1 MCELYINTNN
11 SARWAEQKKS
21 GQANAL
27 MYDSLVTTKEQAV
40 DKAKAIELAGGVT
53 ALAKI
58 LGICKSSVSEWTE
71 IPQARIWQLK
81 VIRPQW
87 FRKPK
92 ATQKREADAV

>member
-1 MCELYINTNN
+1 MNKQ
-11 SARWAEQKKS
+11 R
-21 GQANAL
+21 AL
-27 MYDSLVTTKEQAV
+27 
-40 DKAKAIELAGGVT
+40 ELAGGVT

-58 LGICKSSVSEWTE
+58 LGIAKSSVSAWVE

-92 ATQKREADAV
+92 TLPTREADEV